1 MRTRRVRF
9 LLVAIRVRHDQVPD
23 GGLSAAREGL
33 GDNRAMA
40 LGVVAF
46 VAQERDGAGGG
57 PRQAIEERALGGE
70 VLAKITEETREIA
83 VLT

>member
-23 GGLSAAREGL
+23 SGLSAAREGL
-33 GDNRAMA
+33 GDNRAMT

-46 VAQERDGAGGG
+46 
-57 PRQAIEERALGGE
+57 
-70 VLAKITEETREIA
+70 IA
-83 VLT
+83 